1 MSNPSKSPLKGR
13 LENRKEA
20 SPVMII
26 IAFAILYIVW
36 GSTYLFIQKAI
47 AHIPPFLMGAMRF
60 IVAGVLLMLWCVLRK
75 EKLFNAAQIKHAAFA
90 GVMLLFVGTGAVI
103 FAEKTL
109 PSSLVGVLIA
119 SEAAWLVM
127 IDKANWKS
135 NFTNRNTVI
144 GLIIG
149 FAGVVLLFSESAMKM
164 LSQTGGSAAI
174 IAFMVLVIGTISWA
188 GGSIYSKKNSFG
200 SSVVNSAWQMLIAGL
215 VFIPASL
222 LNNEWPGFQWQA
234 VPAEAW
240 LSVLYLVVMGSLAG
254 YSAYVWLLS
263 VRPVTQ
269 VSTHVYVNPVVAV
282 LLGVLFAGEKMS
294 WLQVLGLVVILTSVL
309 LINLSKYRKKK
320 TIAGRNAGEHTK
332 KAMSAPNALFVD
344 SVSVKEKV

>member
-1 MSNPSKSPLKGR
+1 MSLT
-13 LENRKEA
+13 RKEA
-20 SPVMII
+20 SPVMVI
-26 IAFAILYIVW
+26 IAFAVLYIVW

-47 AHIPPFLMGAMRF
+47 EHIPPFLMGAIRF
-60 IVAGVLLMLWCVLRK
+60 IVAGILLMLWCVLKK
-75 EKLFNAAQIKHAAFA
+75 EKLFNPAQIKHAAIA

-103 FAEKTL
+103 FAEQTL

-119 SEAAWLVM
+119 SEAIWLVM

-135 NFTNRNTVI
+135 NFTNRKTVI

-174 IAFMVLVIGTISWA
+174 VAFIVIVIGTISWA
-188 GGSIYSKKNSFG
+188 GGSIYSKNNSFG
-200 SSVVNSAWQMLIAGL
+200 SSAVNSAWQMLIAGL
-215 VFIPASL
+215 VFVPASL
-222 LNNEWPGFQWQA
+222 LNNEWVGFQWQA

-240 LSVLYLVVMGSLAG
+240 LSVLYLIVMGSLAG

-282 LLGVLFAGEKMS
+282 VLGVLFAGEKMS
-294 WLQVLGLVVILTSVL
+294 WLQVLGLIVILTSVL
-309 LINLSKYRKKK
+309 LINLSKYREKK
-320 TIAGRNAGEHTK
+320 TASGRTAATQAKEEMTAGKSLCLDSLSTK
-332 KAMSAPNALFVD
+332 QEV
-344 SVSVKEKV
+344 